1 MVGVRR
7 ISLLGILVL
16 AVGLWAACEQ
26 PQTSDVSRTDE
37 GVLRLGSVA
46 AVDTVTR
53 AVAPS
58 GRPLVIKGFQGSVA
72 LRGTTAT
79 TARLRFVRRGRGAD
93 AAAAREA
100 LSAITITESGTPAA
114 YTYTLDTDGDAV
126 ATVDVTGTVPRR
138 TALTVEQSSG
148 PVRIAG
154 VDGPLTVKHEH
165 GPVTLR
171 EATDSVTVEIRNG
184 AVAAHF
190 AALPPDA
197 AVSLRTANGD
207 VSVQLPPSASAQV
220 DAQTDAGDIRSQG
233 LPLTDQHFT
242 PRNAGGQYSAQL
254 EPGEA
259 TVDLRTNNGTILIA
273 AADTTGPVPGRVDTT
288 SSVSPPSVPVPTVDT
303 TVVPEASS
311 ADTMAPASPAPDTV
325 PGDTASADPSRDGS

>member
-1 MVGVRR
+1 MVRSGRVC
-7 ISLLGILVL
+7 LLGVISVV
-16 AVGLWAACEQ
+16 VGLLTACEQ
-26 PQTSDVSRTDE
+26 PQTSDVSRTDD

-46 AVDTVTR
+46 AVDTVAR

-79 TARLRFVRRGRGAD
+79 TARLRFVRRGRGTD

-100 LSAITITESGTPAA
+100 LAAITITESGTPAA
-114 YTYTLDTDGDAV
+114 YTYTLDTDGEAV
-126 ATVDVTGTVPRR
+126 ATVDVTGTVPRG

-148 PVRIAG
+148 PVQIAG

-165 GPVTLR
+165 GPVTLQD
-171 EATDSVTVEIRNG
+171 AADSVRVEIRNG
-184 AVAAHF
+184 DVSAHF
-190 AALPPDA
+190 AVLPPDA

-207 VSVQLPPSASAQV
+207 VSVRLPPAASAQIS
-220 DAQTDAGDIRSQG
+220 AQTEAGDIRSQG
-233 LPLTDQHFT
+233 LPLTEQHFS

-259 TVDLRTNNGTILIA
+259 TVDLRTKNGTILLA
-273 AADTTGPVPGRVDTT
+273 AADTSNAEDGGTEVTLDTT
-288 SSVSPPSVPVPTVDT
+288 DAEELSAPVVPPSDT
-303 TVVPEASS
+303 TV
-311 ADTMAPASPAPDTV
+311 APTTV
-325 PGDTASADPSRDGS
+325 PDMSDTTTRAAPKRDTAVSDSM